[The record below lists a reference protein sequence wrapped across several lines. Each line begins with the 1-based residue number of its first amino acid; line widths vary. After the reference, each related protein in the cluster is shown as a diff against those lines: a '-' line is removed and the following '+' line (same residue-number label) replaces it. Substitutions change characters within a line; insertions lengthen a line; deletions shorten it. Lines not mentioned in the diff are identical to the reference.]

1 MHNGIIAVDKPLSLS
16 SSKVVSVVKKKFNLS
31 KIGHG
36 GTLDP
41 LATGVLL
48 LFLNRATKFS
58 VFSLNSE
65 KEYTAIITFGKST
78 STFDSEGVI
87 VETKKIPILSHED
100 IENSLKNYIGN
111 IYQTPPIF
119 SAIKIKGKPSY
130 YYARKKI
137 KVELR
142 PKKVYVKSI
151 DILNWDG
158 RNLELKIVAGKGFY
172 VRSFADDIGREF
184 NSVSFLNSL
193 RRIRSGSFSE
203 SDLISLDKLIEL
215 DNFELINENILK
227 TPDFLL
233 NHCESITLS
242 KANLNLFYDKT
253 PIFINLKNISER
265 YKVYDD
271 IGEFIGT
278 ALHDYRNKC
287 IIREKIYKLHIL

>member
-1 MHNGIIAVDKPLSLS
+1 MHNGIIAIDKPLSLTS
-16 SSKVVSVVKKKFNLS
+16 SNVVSVIKKKFNLS
-31 KIGHG
+31 KVGHG

-65 KEYTAIITFGKST
+65 KEYTALITFGQST

-87 VETKKIPILSHED
+87 VETKKIPVLCHED
-100 IENSLKNYIGN
+100 IENLLDKYIGT
-111 IYQTPPIF
+111 IDQIPPIF

-137 KVELR
+137 KVELS

-158 RNLELKIVAGKGFY
+158 INLELKIVAGKGFY

-184 NSVSFLNSL
+184 NTVSFLNKL

-203 SDLISLDKLIEL
+203 SDLISLEKLIKLNNE
-215 DNFELINENILK
+215 ELIYENILK

-233 NHCESITLS
+233 NHYESLTLCKS
-242 KANLNLFYDKT
+242 NLNLFYDKT
-253 PIFINLKNISER
+253 PIFINLKNISPR
-265 YKVYDD
+265 YKIYDD
-271 IGEFIGT
+271 KGDFIGT
-278 ALHDYRNKC
+278 AIYDYKNKF
-287 IIREKIYKLHIL
+287 IIREKIFKLRIL

>member
-1 MHNGIIAVDKPLSLS
+1 MHNGIIAIDKPLSLT
-16 SSKVVSVVKKKFNLS
+16 SSKVVSIIKKKFNLS
-31 KIGHG
+31 EVGHG

-65 KEYTAIITFGKST
+65 KVYTARITFGQST

-87 VETKKIPILSHED
+87 VETKKIPVLSHED
-100 IENSLKNYIGN
+100 IENSLNKYIGD
-111 IYQTPPIF
+111 IDQTPPIF

-137 KVELR
+137 KMELKS
-142 PKKVYVKSI
+142 KKVYVKSI

-158 RNLELKIVAGKGFY
+158 RNLELKIVSGKGFY

-184 NSVSFLNSL
+184 NTVSFLNNL
-193 RRIRSGSFSE
+193 RRIRSGAFSE
-203 SDLISLDKLIEL
+203 SDLISLEKLIEINNL
-215 DNFELINENILK
+215 ELIDDNILK

-233 NHCESITLS
+233 NNCESTTLS
-242 KANLNLFYDKT
+242 KINLNLFYDKT
-253 PIFINLKNISER
+253 PIFINLKNISAR
-265 YKVYDD
+265 YKIYDHTGD
-271 IGEFIGT
+271 FIGT
-278 ALHDYRNKC
+278 ALYDYKNKC
-287 IIREKIYKLHIL
+287 IIREKIFKLRIL

>member
-1 MHNGIIAVDKPLSLS
+1 MHNGIIAIDKPLSLT
-16 SSKVVSVVKKKFNLS
+16 SSKVVSVIKKKFNLS
-31 KIGHG
+31 KVGHG

-65 KEYTAIITFGKST
+65 KVYTAIITFGQST

-87 VETKKIPILSHED
+87 VETKKIPVLSHED
-100 IENSLKNYIGN
+100 IENSLNKYIGD
-111 IYQTPPIF
+111 IDQTPPIF

-142 PKKVYVKSI
+142 SKKVYVKSI

-184 NSVSFLNSL
+184 NTVSFLNSL
-193 RRIRSGSFSE
+193 RRIKSGTFSE
-203 SDLISLDKLIEL
+203 SDLISLEKLIEL
-215 DNFELINENILK
+215 DNLELISDNILK

-253 PIFINLKNISER
+253 PIFINLKNISTR
-265 YKVYDD
+265 YKIYNDKGD
-271 IGEFIGT
+271 FIGT
-278 ALHDYRNKC
+278 ALYDYKNKSV
-287 IIREKIYKLHIL
+287 IREKIFKLKIL

>member
-48 LFLNRATKFS
+48 LFLKRATKFS

-87 VETKKIPILSHED
+87 VETKKIPILSHAD
-100 IENSLKNYIGN
+100 IENLLKNYIGN

>member
-1 MHNGIIAVDKPLSLS
+1 MHNGIIAIDKPLSLTS
-16 SSKVVSVVKKKFNLS
+16 SNVVSVIKKKFNLS
-31 KIGHG
+31 KVGHG

-65 KEYTAIITFGKST
+65 KEYTALITFGQST

-87 VETKKIPILSHED
+87 VETKKIPVLCHED
-100 IENSLKNYIGN
+100 IENLLDKYIGT
-111 IYQTPPIF
+111 IDQIPPIF

-137 KVELR
+137 KVELSA
-142 PKKVYVKSI
+142 KKVYVKSI

-184 NSVSFLNSL
+184 NTVSFLNKL

-203 SDLISLDKLIEL
+203 SDLISLEKLIKLNNE
-215 DNFELINENILK
+215 ELIYENILK

-233 NHCESITLS
+233 NHYESLTLCKS
-242 KANLNLFYDKT
+242 NLNLFYDKT
-253 PIFINLKNISER
+253 PIFINLKNISPR
-265 YKVYDD
+265 YKIYDD
-271 IGEFIGT
+271 KGDFIGT
-278 ALHDYRNKC
+278 AIYDYKNKF
-287 IIREKIYKLHIL
+287 IIREKTFKLRIL

>member
-1 MHNGIIAVDKPLSLS
+1 MHNGIIAIDKPLSLT
-16 SSKVVSVVKKKFNLS
+16 SSKVVSVIKKKFNLS
-31 KIGHG
+31 KVGHG

-65 KEYTAIITFGKST
+65 KVYTAIITFGQST

-100 IENSLKNYIGN
+100 IENSLNKYIGD
-111 IYQTPPIF
+111 IDQTPPIF
-119 SAIKIKGKPSY
+119 SAIKIKGKPAY

-137 KVELR
+137 KIELKS
-142 PKKVYVKSI
+142 KKVYVKSI

-184 NSVSFLNSL
+184 NTVSFLKSL
-193 RRIRSGSFSE
+193 RRIKSGTFSE
-203 SDLISLDKLIEL
+203 SDLISLEKLIKVNNL
-215 DNFELINENILK
+215 ELIDDNILK

-233 NHCESITLS
+233 NNCESLTLS
-242 KANLNLFYDKT
+242 EANLNLFYDKT
-253 PIFINLKNISER
+253 PIFINLKNITAR
-265 YKVYDD
+265 YKIYNDTGD
-271 IGEFIGT
+271 FIGT
-278 ALHDYRNKC
+278 ALYDYKNKSV
-287 IIREKIYKLHIL
+287 IREKIFKLKIL

>member
-1 MHNGIIAVDKPLSLS
+1 MQ
-16 SSKVVSVVKKKFNLS
+16 FN
-31 KIGHG
+31 I
-36 GTLDP
+36 
-41 LATGVLL
+41 
-48 LFLNRATKFS
+48 N
-58 VFSLNSE
+58 
-65 KEYTAIITFGKST
+65 I
-78 STFDSEGVI
+78 
-87 VETKKIPILSHED
+87 
-100 IENSLKNYIGN
+100 LKNYIGN

-215 DNFELINENILK
+215 DNFELINEKILK

>member
-1 MHNGIIAVDKPLSLS
+1 MHNGIIAIDKPLSLT
-16 SSKVVSVVKKKFNLS
+16 SSKVVSIIKKKFNLS
-31 KIGHG
+31 KVGHG

-65 KEYTAIITFGKST
+65 KVYTARITFGQST

-87 VETKKIPILSHED
+87 VETKKIPVLSHED
-100 IENSLKNYIGN
+100 IENSLNKYIGD
-111 IYQTPPIF
+111 IDQTPPIF

-137 KVELR
+137 KMELKS
-142 PKKVYVKSI
+142 KKVYVKSI

-158 RNLELKIVAGKGFY
+158 RNLELKIVSGKGFY

-184 NSVSFLNSL
+184 NTVSFLNNL
-193 RRIRSGSFSE
+193 RRIRSGAFSE
-203 SDLISLDKLIEL
+203 SDLISLEKLIEINNL
-215 DNFELINENILK
+215 ELIDDNILK

-233 NHCESITLS
+233 NNCESTTLS
-242 KANLNLFYDKT
+242 KINLNLFYDKT
-253 PIFINLKNISER
+253 PIFINLKNISAR
-265 YKVYDD
+265 YKIYDHTGD
-271 IGEFIGT
+271 FIGT
-278 ALHDYRNKC
+278 ALYDYKNKC
-287 IIREKIYKLHIL
+287 IIREKIFKLRIL

>member
-1 MHNGIIAVDKPLSLS
+1 MHNGIIAIDKPLSLT
-16 SSKVVSVVKKKFNLS
+16 SSKVVSVIKKKFNLS
-31 KIGHG
+31 KVGHG

-65 KEYTAIITFGKST
+65 KVYTAIITFGQST

-100 IENSLKNYIGN
+100 IENSLNKYIGD
-111 IYQTPPIF
+111 IDQTPPIF
-119 SAIKIKGKPSY
+119 SAIKIKGKPAY

-137 KVELR
+137 KIELKS
-142 PKKVYVKSI
+142 KKVYVKSI

-184 NSVSFLNSL
+184 NTVSFLKSL
-193 RRIRSGSFSE
+193 RRIKSGTFSE
-203 SDLISLDKLIEL
+203 SDLISLEKLIKVNNL
-215 DNFELINENILK
+215 ELIDDNILK

-233 NHCESITLS
+233 NNCESLTLS
-242 KANLNLFYDKT
+242 EANLNLFYDKT
-253 PIFINLKNISER
+253 PIFINLENITAR
-265 YKVYDD
+265 YKIYNDTGD
-271 IGEFIGT
+271 FIGT
-278 ALHDYRNKC
+278 ALYDYKNKSV
-287 IIREKIYKLHIL
+287 IREKIFKLKIL

>member
-1 MHNGIIAVDKPLSLS
+1 MHNGIIAIDKPLSLT
-16 SSKVVSVVKKKFNLS
+16 SSKVVSVIKKKFNLS

-87 VETKKIPILSHED
+87 VETKKIPILSHAD
-100 IENSLKNYIGN
+100 IENLLKNYIGN